1 MITPNM
7 LLEMAGKMKSKTS
20 CGPDGI
26 STKLLK
32 IILPQIL
39 TPLCY
44 LFNLL
49 LQSGYIPIQLK
60 TAKVIPVF
68 KSGDK
73 NSYTN
78 YRPISLLNSLSK
90 LLEKIVAKQMLGFL
104 NKKKILYEHQYG
116 FRKNH
121 STINPISQFIEN
133 FLKLLT
139 NLIHSIPLGFS
150 WI

>member
-1 MITPNM
+1 MAKNIKSNQAFFHDYLGEKIGEEFIFKMITPNM

-44 LFNLL
+44 LFNLS

-90 LLEKIVAKQMLGFL
+90 ILEKIVAKQML
-104 NKKKILYEHQYG
+104 
-116 FRKNH
+116 
-121 STINPISQFIEN
+121 
-133 FLKLLT
+133 
-139 NLIHSIPLGFS
+139 
-150 WI
+150 